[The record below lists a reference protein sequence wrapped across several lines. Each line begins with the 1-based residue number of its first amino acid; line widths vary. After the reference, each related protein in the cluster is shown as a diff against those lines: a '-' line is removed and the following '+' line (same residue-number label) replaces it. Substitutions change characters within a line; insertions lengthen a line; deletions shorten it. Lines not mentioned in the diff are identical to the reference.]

1 MFAHIGEDYVV
12 NSSELL
18 LIMNYDIFM
27 SSEDNIRILESLKN
41 EDRFVV
47 INDDL
52 KKSIIILE
60 IDGRLYAIVSP
71 VSSTTIAKR
80 FLNFNYYVDNYL
92 DES

>member
-18 LIMNYDIFM
+18 LIMSYDIFM
-27 SSEDNIRILESLKN
+27 SSEDNLRILESLKN
-41 EDRFVV
+41 EDRLVV

>member
-18 LIMNYDIFM
+18 LIMDYDIFM
-27 SSEDNIRILESLKN
+27 SSEDNIKVLENLKSQ
-41 EDRFVV
+41 DRFVV

-60 IDGRLYAIVSP
+60 IDGRMYAIVSP

-92 DES
+92 EED